1 MDTSYDDANR
11 RSLRSRRSGSSENSS
26 KSVLSVL
33 SFSSLLLILIFI
45 ISIDSSNHC
54 NAWKFGNKKNE
65 ETADKSAQESATTT
79 ADTNT
84 QQQQASSTPTPTSIL
99 ETEAR
104 TARELSKAVYTLQK
118 ELKSCNSRID
128 SIKSGFQSLY
138 SIHLT
143 HIDGLRKCKEGMISS
158 SDLQTLLDSNNDK
171 LAKEEMTR
179 ALMEQAQASI
189 TEQQRNLQHEELATK
204 HKELIL
210 KLENQVH
217 QLRLRETAWERT
229 ISELV
234 ARKDLLE
241 RRENAWTRT
250 IGELMADIEI
260 RNKREWWW
268 EDMKNEMEG
277 RIRGLSYQ
285 AVMER

>member
-1 MDTSYDDANR
+1 MDTSHDANR
-11 RSLRSRRSGSSENSS
+11 RSCGRRSASKRGNSRSILSLLSLSS
-26 KSVLSVL
+26 
-33 SFSSLLLILIFI
+33 LLILIF

-54 NAWKFGNKKNE
+54 KAWKFGNKKNE
-65 ETADKSAQESATTT
+65 ETDNNKSAESSTTSPTTT

-84 QQQQASSTPTPTSIL
+84 QHQSSTPTPTTIL

-104 TARELSKAVYTLQK
+104 TARELSKAVATLQK
-118 ELKSCNSRID
+118 ELKSCNSRLD
-128 SIKSGFQSLY
+128 SIKSGFQNLY

-158 SDLQTLLDSNNDK
+158 SDLQKLLDSNNDK
-171 LAKEEMTR
+171 LSKEETTK

-189 TEQQRNLQHEELATK
+189 TEQKRNLQHEEIATK

-268 EDMKNEMEG
+268 EEMKTEMEG
-277 RIRGLSYQ
+277 RIGGLSYH
-285 AVMER
+285 AVLER

>member
-1 MDTSYDDANR
+1 MK
-11 RSLRSRRSGSSENSS
+11 LRSVSGSRNSVGERG
-26 KSVLSVL
+26 KSRSAISILSV
-33 SFSSLLLILIFI
+33 SSILVFIFLVF
-45 ISIDSSNHC
+45 DSSNHC
-54 NAWKFGNKKNE
+54 KALKLQFGNKKNDE
-65 ETADKSAQESATTT
+65 ATDKLSAES
-79 ADTNT
+79 TNNKA
-84 QQQQASSTPTPTSIL
+84 QQQSSSSSPLPTAIL

-104 TARELSKAVYTLQK
+104 TARELSKAVSTLK
-118 ELKSCNSRID
+118 KDLKACNSRID
-128 SIKSGFQSLY
+128 SIKSGFQKLY

-158 SDLQTLLDSNNDK
+158 SDLQRLLDSNNEM
-171 LAKEEMTR
+171 LTKEETTK
-179 ALMEQAQASI
+179 ALMEQAHAA
-189 TEQQRNLQHEELATK
+189 EMEKQRTLQHEEIASK

-210 KLENQVH
+210 KLENQVN

-234 ARKDLLE
+234 ARKDILE

-268 EDMKNEMEG
+268 EEMKHEMEG
-277 RIRGLSYQ
+277 RIGGLSYH
-285 AVMER
+285 AVLER

>member
-1 MDTSYDDANR
+1 M
-11 RSLRSRRSGSSENSS
+11 
-26 KSVLSVL
+26 
-33 SFSSLLLILIFI
+33 IFV
-45 ISIDSSNHC
+45 SIDSSNHC
-54 NAWKFGNKKNE
+54 TAWQFGNKKNE
-65 ETADKSAQESATTT
+65 DTDKSAESATNT
-79 ADTNT
+79 ADDINT
-84 QQQQASSTPTPTSIL
+84 QQQAASSSSSSTPTPTIIL

-104 TARELSKAVYTLQK
+104 TARELSKAVSTLSK
-118 ELKSCNSRID
+118 DLKSCNSRID
-128 SIKSGFQSLY
+128 SIKSGFQNLY
-138 SIHLT
+138 SMHLS

-158 SDLQTLLDSNNDK
+158 TDLQKLLDSSNTK
-171 LAKEEMTR
+171 FAKGDETTK

-189 TEQQRNLQHEELATK
+189 SEQQRTLHNEELATK

-250 IGELMADIEI
+250 IGELMVDIEI

-268 EDMKNEMEG
+268 EEMKSEMEA
-277 RIRGLSYQ
+277 RIGGLSYH
-285 AVMER
+285 AVLER